1 LTTLPCLRHR
11 GEESRHNAKPGTDAV
26 SLNQKRR
33 IFRPAGLPLRGA
45 AVPSPGMVL
54 AFIGG
59 VLTLGCVVWMTL
71 RPSQAPARLPAVG
84 YLAADP
90 SEVAVVDG
98 ATLRLHDRVVRL
110 AGIEPPERGE
120 TCHRLD
126 GAGFD
131 CGVAAANT
139 LAGMVRDY
147 PVECTLRGHDAAGRP
162 LATCTS
168 HGTALNRALVEAGWA
183 RAEPAKSDMS
193 GAETEARAARR
204 GLWVDADR

>member
-1 LTTLPCLRHR
+1 
-11 GEESRHNAKPGTDAV
+11 V

-33 IFRPAGLPLRGA
+33 IFRPARLPLRWA
-45 AVPSPGMVL
+45 ALPSPAMVL

-59 VLTLGCVVWMTL
+59 ALTLGSAVWVTL

-90 SEVAVVDG
+90 SDVAVVDG

-110 AGIEPPERGE
+110 AGIDAPSRGE
-120 TCHRLD
+120 ACHRPD
-126 GAGFD
+126 GSGVD
-131 CGVAAANT
+131 CGVAAANA
-139 LAGMVRDY
+139 LAGLVRQY

-162 LATCTS
+162 LARCTS
-168 HGTALNRALVEAGWA
+168 HGTGLNLALVEAGWA
-183 RAEPAKSDMS
+183 RAEPAEPDMS

-204 GLWVDADR
+204 GLWADTGR